1 MKTTPVIMEAS
12 WNEDVVFCTKLTSLH
27 HGSCV
32 KFVFSKCC
40 FSQDICSIA
49 AQCQKKNL
57 TSCNNKFLLT

>member
-12 WNEDVVFCTKLTSLH
+12 WNEDVVFRTKLTSLH

-49 AQCQKKNL
+49 AQCQKK
-57 TSCNNKFLLT
+57 KP